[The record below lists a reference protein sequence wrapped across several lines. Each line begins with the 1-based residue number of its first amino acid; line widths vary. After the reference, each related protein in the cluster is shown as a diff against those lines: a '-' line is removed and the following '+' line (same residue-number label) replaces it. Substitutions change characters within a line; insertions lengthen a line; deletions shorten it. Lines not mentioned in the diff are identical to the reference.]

1 MNKYDY
7 KYHSASQ
14 KWPNTNIICLAQN
27 DQLWILFVVPKGPNM
42 NTNFRRPFLS
52 SGEKKYKHHSINV
65 SFHLWHITCSCRVVA
80 FTQSGLK
87 MAKSKPKKWK
97 WKSKSFCLN
106 IMFAFAFTFLADV
119 LSSSTFFG
127 SSEVTMLTKIYIV
140 FKKKSQRYL
149 VWEIMNMNNIRFE
162 KITRIR
168 KIFGFKKSPNYKY
181 KY

>member
-1 MNKYDY
+1 MNIIRFPKNDGIRILILFGFPKMNKYDY

-119 LSSSTFFG
+119 LSSSTFFWLIR
-127 SSEVTMLTKIYIV
+127 S
-140 FKKKSQRYL
+140 
-149 VWEIMNMNNIRFE
+149 NNA
-162 KITRIR
+162 
-168 KIFGFKKSPNYKY
+168 Y
-181 KY
+181 